1 MNSVSQEM
9 AIMIKK
15 ECVEMM
21 MTFEDKMEMIDNMSH
36 EVIRLSAKV

>member
-1 MNSVSQEM
+1 MNKVSQDM

-21 MTFEDKMEMIDNMSH
+21 MSFEDKMEMIDNMS
-36 EVIRLSAKV
+36 